1 MLKALKL
8 QKLSKTSNLKGPG
21 ASYRQKHFSE
31 TIVDKIF
38 KINYKFHT
46 LNLHKLPKN
55 RSLWDPRKVV
65 GKKCF

>member
-8 QKLSKTSNLKGPG
+8 QKLSKTSNLKGPA
-21 ASYRQKHFSE
+21 ASYRQK

-55 RSLWDPRKVV
+55 RSLWDPGKVV

>member
-21 ASYRQKHFSE
+21 TSYRQKHFSE

-46 LNLHKLPKN
+46 LNLHKL
-55 RSLWDPRKVV
+55 S
-65 GKKCF
+65 KK